1 MITGENEKNFC
12 FFISFCFFTVASI
25 CFSERID
32 SDDMR
37 RWLKNTLKISS
48 SVLVCILIILVIL
61 LVGVR
66 LFGLRVYAVMSGSME
81 PSYPTGALI
90 YVREIDPLTLRENDV
105 ITYRVNESL
114 TVTHRIVD
122 IVFDSEN
129 SDSVCF
135 RTKGDANNVADG
147 ILVKPDNIIG
157 IPVFTIPY
165 LGYLAQF
172 IQNPPGRYIALAV
185 SVIIILYVII
195 SDYLIGGQIT
205 RKNKNNI

>member
-1 MITGENEKNFC
+1 
-12 FFISFCFFTVASI
+12 
-25 CFSERID
+25 
-32 SDDMR
+32 MR

-66 LFGLRVYAVMSGSME
+66 LLGLRVYTVMSGSME

-90 YVREIDPLTLRENDV
+90 YVKEIDPLTLRENDV
-105 ITYRVNESL
+105 ITYHVNESL

-135 RTKGDANNVADG
+135 RTKGDANNVADE

-157 IPVFTIPY
+157 ISVFTIPY

-172 IQNPPGRYIALAV
+172 IQNPPGRYIALSV

-195 SDYLIGGQIT
+195 SDYLIGGKIT
-205 RKNKNNI
+205 RKNKSNI